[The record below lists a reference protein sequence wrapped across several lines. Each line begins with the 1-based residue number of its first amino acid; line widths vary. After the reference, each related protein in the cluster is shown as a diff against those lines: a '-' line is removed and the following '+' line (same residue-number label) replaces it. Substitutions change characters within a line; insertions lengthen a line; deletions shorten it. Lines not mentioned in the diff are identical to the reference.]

1 MKKLAITAGLALA
14 VTLSTSAMAH
24 EQNHGYV
31 TNSNGTIWR
40 SSNGK
45 CVKHSAW
52 TNADAHACD
61 GKPAAPAPEAAP
73 APAVAAAKKF
83 AVFFDFDSDTVGDVS
98 QIAQYIN
105 NLSEVENVSLVGHA
119 DPIGNN
125 AYNMALSQRR
135 AVNVANSLTQSGVKP
150 SAISVDYQ
158 GESAPVAQCS
168 GRGAELISCLRADR
182 RVDIQISGQQ

>member
-24 EQNHGYV
+24 QQNHGYV
-31 TNSNGTIWR
+31 TNSNGAIWR
-40 SSNGK
+40 TSNGN
-45 CVKHSAW
+45 CLKHSSW
-52 TNADAHACD
+52 TNADAPACD
-61 GKPAAPAPEAAP
+61 GAPAAPIAAD
-73 APAVAAAKKF
+73 AAKKF
-83 AVFFDFDSDTVGDVS
+83 AVFFDFDSATVGNVS

-105 NLSEVENVSLVGHA
+105 GLAQVANVSLVGHA
-119 DPIGNN
+119 DPIGNS

-135 AVNVANSLTQSGVKP
+135 AVNVANALTNEGVKP
-150 SAISVDYQ
+150 SSISVDYQ

-182 RVDIQISGQQ
+182 RVDVQISGKS